1 MFEPITQRTSKQPA
15 RAPGETPTPEMLE
28 AVARWKLG
36 PTVLE
41 AECTCPESC
50 LRDHENE

>member
-1 MFEPITQRTSKQPA
+1 MFQAITQRLSKQPA
-15 RAPGETPTPEMLE
+15 AVPGKTPTPEMLA
-28 AVARWKLG
+28 AVSRWKLG

-41 AECTCPESC
+41 AECTCPEDC